1 MSELLSHFAH
11 PGLLWLALPI
21 IGLLV
26 YDLLRR
32 WGDRPVKRVFAAIVR
47 TVGMLA
53 LVGALADPR
62 WHRHEDV
69 AHVVF
74 VVDRSASVPDA
85 ALQQA
90 IDEVERLRGNLPS
103 GVRTGLVLFDAAPEL
118 AVLPGAPW
126 QIPSPLRATAVDGSD
141 IDAAIAIA
149 LSLVPDGEGG
159 EIVLL
164 SDGRRSAFDPSLD
177 ARAMAEARGVPVDT
191 FVVDPARNDPA
202 VLAVTVAEPQVR
214 PGATAS
220 GKVELVGGDVAQR
233 GTVTVK
239 VGDKVALT
247 QVVDIPAG
255 ESIEVPF
262 SHALDPKATAG
273 TQPVEATLELEQSG
287 DVDPGNN
294 RGATSLVVGD
304 PPKVRVVTGEEA
316 DGGAIARALRAE
328 RMDVEVVKASE
339 LQPAQAKLDDIDL
352 VVLAN
357 APAQAIAGERGL
369 SDAFMGN
376 LTRWV
381 DGGGGLIVLG
391 GPMAYDMGGYGDTPL
406 EKILPV
412 KIDPV
417 EQEIESAAS
426 ILIILDRSGSMSA
439 MAGWSKTKM
448 ELADEGA
455 VASIRLLRPFD
466 QVGVMSVTEEVRW
479 EVNMQPLADGGDIE
493 RKVLRI
499 RADGGGIF
507 VYTSLEAAHAAM
519 RKVDTPLRHVILFS
533 DAADSEEKVDGIPFG
548 LGEGDTSE
556 ALARRMRDEGITT
569 SVIGIGTEEDIDTQF
584 LKDLAKSGGGRFYL
598 TADAS
603 KLRSLFVQETERLV
617 DSSLKEV
624 PFRPVAL
631 ARHAAL
637 EGIDYQHAPHLKGY
651 QQLEARPTA
660 EIVMAAAEGHPLMV
674 TWRYGLG
681 HVIAWASDAGPRW
694 ADEWLTWP
702 GYNTHWTQLARF
714 ALRSG
719 AGSDTAIE
727 VAVEGGQALV
737 RVARRDDKGMTID
750 DGTLRARLVDGD
762 DRRDLKL
769 RAREPGLWDAGI
781 TTQSGHTYTVE
792 VLGADD
798 KVIARHSFAPP
809 PSIEL
814 RHRTPDKAWLTELSR
829 RSGGRFEPEAV
840 TPKVAASVTADVTRL
855 WPLLLGLAL
864 MLLPL
869 DAFLRRQA
877 RVV

>member
-1 MSELLSHFAH
+1 MSQLLSHFAH

-21 IGLLV
+21 VGLLV

-74 VVDRSASVPDA
+74 VVDRSASVPDG

-90 IDEVERLRGNLPS
+90 IDEVERLRSALPS
-103 GVRTGLVLFDAAPEL
+103 GVRTGLVLFDSEPEL

-126 QIPSPLRATAVDGSD
+126 QVPSPFRGTPVDGSD
-141 IDAAIAIA
+141 IDAAMAIA

-220 GKVELVGGDVAQR
+220 GKVELGGGVVPQR
-233 GTVTVK
+233 GTVTVT
-239 VGDKVALT
+239 VGDMVALT
-247 QVVDIPAG
+247 QFVDFHAG
-255 ESIEVPF
+255 VSFEVPF
-262 SHALDPKATAG
+262 SHALDPKASAG
-273 TQPVEATLELEQSG
+273 TQPVQATLELEQSG

-294 RGATSLVVGD
+294 RGVTSLVVGD
-304 PPKVRVVTGEEA
+304 PPKVRVVAGEEA

-466 QVGVMSVTEEVRW
+466 QVGVMSVTNALKTPAE
-479 EVNMQPLADGGDIE
+479 
-493 RKVLRI
+493 LRT
-499 RADGGGIF
+499 AG
-507 VYTSLEAAHAAM
+507 E
-519 RKVDTPLRHVILFS
+519 
-533 DAADSEEKVDGIPFG
+533 DAA
-548 LGEGDTSE
+548 L
-556 ALARRMRDEGITT
+556 
-569 SVIGIGTEEDIDTQF
+569 
-584 LKDLAKSGGGRFYL
+584 
-598 TADAS
+598 
-603 KLRSLFVQETERLV
+603 
-617 DSSLKEV
+617 
-624 PFRPVAL
+624 
-631 ARHAAL
+631 
-637 EGIDYQHAPHLKGY
+637 
-651 QQLEARPTA
+651 
-660 EIVMAAAEGHPLMV
+660 
-674 TWRYGLG
+674 
-681 HVIAWASDAGPRW
+681 
-694 ADEWLTWP
+694 
-702 GYNTHWTQLARF
+702 
-714 ALRSG
+714 
-719 AGSDTAIE
+719 
-727 VAVEGGQALV
+727 
-737 RVARRDDKGMTID
+737 
-750 DGTLRARLVDGD
+750 
-762 DRRDLKL
+762 
-769 RAREPGLWDAGI
+769 
-781 TTQSGHTYTVE
+781 
-792 VLGADD
+792 
-798 KVIARHSFAPP
+798 
-809 PSIEL
+809 
-814 RHRTPDKAWLTELSR
+814 
-829 RSGGRFEPEAV
+829 
-840 TPKVAASVTADVTRL
+840 
-855 WPLLLGLAL
+855 
-864 MLLPL
+864 
-869 DAFLRRQA
+869 
-877 RVV
+877 